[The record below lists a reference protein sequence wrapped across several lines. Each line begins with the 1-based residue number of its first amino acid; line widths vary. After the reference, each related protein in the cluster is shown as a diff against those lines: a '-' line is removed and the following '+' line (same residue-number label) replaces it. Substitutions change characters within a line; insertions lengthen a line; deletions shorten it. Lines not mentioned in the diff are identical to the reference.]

1 MRAPQ
6 QKKGRQRDY
15 TPISWTDYFD
25 EKVSVTVSRGSF
37 TVYTLGSAGPVV
49 CLLHGGGY
57 SALTWALCAKELCDL
72 VQCRVVALDLRGH
85 GLTRT
90 SQDADL
96 SLATLAEDVVAV
108 LGEMFSCE
116 EPRPGVVLV
125 GHSMGGT
132 VAAKAGEMGV
142 DGLAGLVVVDVVEG
156 TAMEALSSMHG
167 FLRSRPQSFGS
178 VSQAIEWCVRS
189 GQVRNLESARVS
201 MPGQIVNKETGQLAA
216 AITAQQLED
225 TQQNQQATAAVS
237 GKEQIKEEDETSEL
251 GLPSESS
258 ACSGIEAPPEPSG
271 MEAPPAPS
279 GMKAPPEPSG
289 MKAPPAP
296 SGMKAPTPPSGM
308 GYTWRIDLAA
318 TEPHWSGWFTGM
330 SARFLGVPTAKL
342 LLLAGVDR
350 LDRDLTV
357 GQMQGKFQMQV
368 LPQVGHAIHEDSPD
382 KVAAVLASFLIRN
395 KLATPSSS
403 FTPTFP
409 AC

>member
-108 LGEMFSCE
+108 LGEMFSRE
-116 EPRPGVVLV
+116 EPSPGVVLV

-216 AITAQQLED
+216 AEPAQQLED
-225 TQQNQQATAAVS
+225 TSSGENQQNQPATAAVP
-237 GKEQIKEEDETSEL
+237 GKEQIKEEDETC
-251 GLPSESS
+251 ES
-258 ACSGIEAPPEPSG
+258 SG
-271 MEAPPAPS
+271 MEAPPAPR

-289 MKAPPAP
+289 MKAP
-296 SGMKAPTPPSGM
+296 SPPSGM

-330 SARFLGVPTAKL
+330 SARFLGVPTAKM

>member
-1 MRAPQ
+1 MSALQRKAVKSGIVGGLPPRPDHVFPPDRHGLPPSPHRA

-15 TPISWTDYFD
+15 TPLPWTQYFD
-25 EKVSVTVSRGSF
+25 EKLLVPVLGGKF
-37 TVYTLGSAGPVV
+37 TVYTKGQTGPVL

-57 SALTWALCAKELCDL
+57 SAFTWALVAKYSCEL
-72 VQCRVVALDLRGH
+72 VECRVVSIDLRSH
-85 GLTRT
+85 GETVT
-90 SQDADL
+90 DNDEDL
-96 SLATLAEDVVAV
+96 SLVTMAGDVVAV
-108 LGEMFSCE
+108 LGEMFKDE
-116 EPRPGVVLV
+116 AVKPDVVLV

-132 VAAKAGEMGV
+132 IAAAAGEMGV

-156 TAMEALSSMHG
+156 TAMEALSSMQG
-167 FLRSRPQSFGS
+167 FLRSRPSKFGS

-201 MPGQIVNKETGQLAA
+201 MPGQIVHVNTGKLAA
-216 AITAQQLED
+216 TMLGEDSMDDSCPSGVVPGKEAIT
-225 TQQNQQATAAVS
+225 
-237 GKEQIKEEDETSEL
+237 EEDENGEN
-251 GLPSESS
+251 PPESGS
-258 ACSGIEAPPEPSG
+258 MAPPVS
-271 MEAPPAPS
+271 PALS
-279 GMKAPPEPSG
+279 
-289 MKAPPAP
+289 
-296 SGMKAPTPPSGM
+296 

-330 SARFLGVPTAKL
+330 SNRFLGVPAAKL

-382 KVAAVLASFLIRN
+382 KVAEVLASFLTRN
-395 KLATPSSS
+395 KLATPTVS
-403 FTPTFP
+403 FTPSFP

>member
-216 AITAQQLED
+216 AIPPQQLED
-225 TQQNQQATAAVS
+225 THQNQQATAAVP
-237 GKEQIKEEDETSEL
+237 GKGQIKEEDEN
-251 GLPSESS
+251 SESS
-258 ACSGIEAPPEPSG
+258 GVESPPAPSG
-271 MEAPPAPS
+271 MKAPPAPSGMKAPPAPS

-289 MKAPPAP
+289 MEAPPA
-296 SGMKAPTPPSGM
+296 PSGM

>member
-216 AITAQQLED
+216 AIAPQQLED
-225 TQQNQQATAAVS
+225 TQQNHQATAAVP
-237 GKEQIKEEDETSEL
+237 GKEQIKEEDETSESSCMKAPPA
-251 GLPSESS
+251 PS
-258 ACSGIEAPPEPSG
+258 GMEAPPEPSG
-271 MEAPPAPS
+271 MEAPPA
-279 GMKAPPEPSG
+279 
-289 MKAPPAP
+289 
-296 SGMKAPTPPSGM
+296 PSGM

>member
-216 AITAQQLED
+216 AEPPQQLED
-225 TQQNQQATAAVS
+225 TRSGENQQNQQATAAVP

-258 ACSGIEAPPEPSG
+258 
-271 MEAPPAPS
+271 
-279 GMKAPPEPSG
+279 G

-296 SGMKAPTPPSGM
+296 SGIEAPPAPSGIEAPPAPSGM

>member
-1 MRAPQ
+1 MSALQRKAVKSGIVGGLPPRPDHVFPPDRHGLPPSPHRA

-15 TPISWTDYFD
+15 TPLPWTQYFD
-25 EKVSVTVSRGSF
+25 EKLLVPVLGGKF
-37 TVYTLGSAGPVV
+37 TVYTKGETGPVL

-57 SALTWALCAKELCDL
+57 SALTWALVAKYICEL
-72 VQCRVVALDLRGH
+72 VECRVVSIDLRSH
-85 GLTRT
+85 GETVT
-90 SQDADL
+90 DNDEDL
-96 SLATLAEDVVAV
+96 SLVTMAGDVVAV
-108 LGEMFSCE
+108 LGEMFKDE
-116 EPRPGVVLV
+116 AVKPDVVLV

-132 VAAKAGEMGV
+132 IAAAAGEMGV

-156 TAMEALSSMHG
+156 TAMEALSSMQG
-167 FLRSRPQSFGS
+167 FLRSRPTKFGS

-201 MPGQIVNKETGQLAA
+201 MPGQIVHVNTGKLAA
-216 AITAQQLED
+216 TMLGED
-225 TQQNQQATAAVS
+225 SQDVACPSGVVP
-237 GKEQIKEEDETSEL
+237 GKESITEEDENGEV
-251 GLPSESS
+251 PPPKVND
-258 ACSGIEAPPEPSG
+258 SGAMSPPIS
-271 MEAPPAPS
+271 PALS
-279 GMKAPPEPSG
+279 
-289 MKAPPAP
+289 
-296 SGMKAPTPPSGM
+296 

-330 SARFLGVPTAKL
+330 SARFLGVPAAKM

-382 KVAAVLASFLIRN
+382 KVAEVLASFLTRN
-395 KLATPSSS
+395 KLATATAS
-403 FTPTFP
+403 FTPSFP

>member
-108 LGEMFSCE
+108 LGEMFSRE
-116 EPRPGVVLV
+116 EPSPGVVLV

-216 AITAQQLED
+216 AEPPQQLED
-225 TQQNQQATAAVS
+225 TQQNQPATAAVP
-237 GKEQIKEEDETSEL
+237 GKEQIKEEDETC
-251 GLPSESS
+251 ES
-258 ACSGIEAPPEPSG
+258 SG
-271 MEAPPAPS
+271 MEAPPAPR

-289 MKAPPAP
+289 MKAP
-296 SGMKAPTPPSGM
+296 SPPSGM

-330 SARFLGVPTAKL
+330 SARFLGVPTAKM